1 MKKNTG
7 ASQSTYFSS
16 SFANRYPGF
25 DQTQDWQLGKPA
37 IQGKG
42 PRNHDSLHQAIQ
54 HATRHKDWHWP
65 EKPILFLTDP
75 HADAE
80 AFVSSLEMSGA
91 ITRSGK
97 KHPRYT
103 LTRTGRESKIIIGG
117 DCLDKGPSNLK
128 LLRSIRKLSDKGAQV
143 SILAGNHDIRLLMGL
158 NALTQV
164 KQPGDEHFLL
174 RMSPKVIPLIKEVH
188 DRYILGHGRLSKIPG
203 QKICRESLYPSER
216 WFDEFPKH
224 SARLLSELAIDK
236 ELQKMKK
243 KTERFE
249 SACDD
254 AGLCIR
260 RAYAS
265 IKKCRELFMS
275 QSGEFSWFFRHMK
288 LAHREGSFLFV
299 HAGLDDQVAD
309 LIKDRGVQ
317 HLNHE
322 YQQRSRSDLSS
333 FYYGPLAN
341 MMRTKYRKSDAPL
354 TCSGVDKVHQQGI
367 HAILHGHRN
376 RQTGQRLM
384 LRKGLLHF
392 ECDITMDRH
401 SRKKE
406 GLEGLGAGVTIVHP
420 EGKVVGLSKDYP
432 YAKVFEPQIH
442 LS

>member
-7 ASQSTYFSS
+7 ASQFTHYSS
-16 SFANRYPGF
+16 SCAKDYPGF
-25 DQTQDWQLGKPA
+25 DQTQGWQLGKSA

-42 PRNHDSLHQAIQ
+42 LGNHDALHQAIQ
-54 HATRHKDWHWP
+54 HTTRHKDWHWP
-65 EKPILFLTDP
+65 KQPILFLTDP

-91 ITRSGK
+91 ISRSGR

-103 LTRTGRESKIIIGG
+103 LSRTGQESKIIIGG

-128 LLRSIRKLSDKGAQV
+128 LLRSIRKLSDMGAQV
-143 SILAGNHDIRLLMGL
+143 SLLAGNHDIRLLMGL
-158 NALTQV
+158 NALTQE
-164 KQPGDEHFLL
+164 KEPGDEHFLL

-188 DRYILGHGRLSKIPG
+188 DHYILGHGRMSKIPG
-203 QKICRESLYPSER
+203 SKACKEFLYPSER

-224 SARLLSELAIDK
+224 SAQLLSELAIDK

-243 KTERFE
+243 KTENFE

-260 RAYAS
+260 RAYAG
-265 IKKCRELFMS
+265 INKCRELFMS
-275 QSGEFSWFFRHMK
+275 KSGEFSWFFRHMK
-288 LAHREGSFLFV
+288 LAHRDASFLFV
-299 HAGLDDQVAD
+299 HAGLDDHVAH
-309 LIKDRGVQ
+309 LIKNKGIQ

-322 YQQRSRSDLSS
+322 YQKRSRSDLSS

-354 TCSGVDKVHQQGI
+354 THGGVDKVHQQGI
-367 HAILHGHRN
+367 HAVLHGHRN

-384 LRKGLLHF
+384 LRKGLFHF

-406 GLEGLGAGVTIVHP
+406 GLEGPGAGVTIVHP

-432 YAKVFEPQIH
+432 YAKVFEPHIH

>member
-7 ASQSTYFSS
+7 APQRTHYSPSCTKGF
-16 SFANRYPGF
+16 PGF
-25 DQTQDWQLGKPA
+25 EQTQDWQLGKPA
-37 IQGKG
+37 IQGKD
-42 PRNHDSLHQAIQ
+42 PRNQDSLHQAIQ
-54 HATRHKDWHWP
+54 HATRYTDWEWP
-65 EKPILFLTDP
+65 EQPIVFLTDP

-80 AFVSSLEMSGA
+80 AFVSSLEMSGT
-91 ITRSGK
+91 IRRSGK
-97 KHPRYT
+97 RHPRCT
-103 LTRTGRESKIIIGG
+103 LTRMGQQSKIIIGG

-128 LLRSIRKLSDKGAQV
+128 LLRSIRKLSDMGAQV

-158 NALTQV
+158 NALIQR
-164 KQPGDEHFLL
+164 KKPADEHFLL

-203 QKICRESLYPSER
+203 SKACKESLYPSER

-224 SARLLSELAIDK
+224 SAPLLSGLAIDK

-243 KTERFE
+243 KTENFE

-260 RAYAS
+260 RAYAG
-265 IKKCRELFMS
+265 IDKCRELFMS
-275 QSGEFSWFFRHMK
+275 KSGEFSWFFRHMK

-299 HAGLDDQVAD
+299 HAGLDDHVAD
-309 LIKDRGVQ
+309 LITNKDIQ

-322 YQQRSRSDLSS
+322 YRKRSQSDLSS

-341 MMRTKYRKSDAPL
+341 MMRTKYRKSDALL
-354 TCSGVDKVHQQGI
+354 TRAGVDKIHQQGI

-376 RQTGQRLM
+376 RLSGQRLM
-384 LRKGLLHF
+384 LRKGLFHF

-406 GLEGLGAGVTIVHP
+406 GLDGVGAGVTIVHP
-420 EGKVVGLSKDYP
+420 EGKIVGLSKDYP
-432 YAKVFEPQIH
+432 YAKVFDPH
-442 LS
+442 MRLS